1 MGSVDPDRRHLA
13 RLDLPMKQCARD
25 IELRLETDV
34 KDGALSAD
42 PIIPARSSLTLS
54 QVRRRKLR
62 RPSSVQRPWKVRWG
76 QRENMEANVE

>member
-13 RLDLPMKQCARD
+13 RRDLSVKECARD
-25 IELRLETDV
+25 IELKLETNV
-34 KDGALSAD
+34 QDGALSAG
-42 PIIPARSSLTLS
+42 PSIPARSSLTLS
-54 QVRRRKLR
+54 QVLRRKLR